1 MRAFDMEALSIKQSS
16 TTTNSSRLKLIE
28 LLHRIQEAG
37 KQTTQKLDDNQ
48 EEQTSLEARA
58 NIMTKA

>member
-1 MRAFDMEALSIKQSS
+1 MRAFDMEALSIKRSS

-37 KQTTQKLDDNQ
+37 KQTARKLDHNQ
-48 EEQTSLEARA
+48 DEQTSLEARA